1 MRTIRLALTVATAAT
16 LVAGLAS
23 CATPGPVEGS
33 KTPAATSKPSPTAS
47 GDSLPR
53 SSIRALDVVGT
64 FINAGLPETSF
75 KDVSDYQCGKDGVNE
90 CIDWVT
96 TPNIDVVKFTS
107 LREAEYET
115 KDGGGYLKGDIG
127 LVFYKKGTAK
137 DQQGKYIAALDKL
150 WDEKEG

>member
-1 MRTIRLALTVATAAT
+1 MRTTKLALATMTGLA

-23 CATPGPVEGS
+23 CATPGTSTGT
-33 KTPAATSKPSPTAS
+33 KTAAATSKPSPTAS
-47 GDSLPR
+47 GDVLPK
-53 SSIRALDVVGT
+53 SSIRALDVVAT

-75 KDVSDYQCGKDGVNE
+75 KDVSDYQCGENGINE
-90 CIDWVT
+90 CTDWVT

-107 LREAEYET
+107 VREAEYET
-115 KDGGGYLKGDIG
+115 KGGGGYLKGDIG

-150 WDEKEG
+150 WAEKEG